1 MSADRRGRPPKQ
13 CTRRAVV
20 ESAEQNRC
28 TMAAA
33 KVMSRRDA
41 FGCADAI
48 KQSNEGFP
56 PGLTTDAVVLRN
68 PSGWPLELS
77 ARSGPASAVFLTASG
92 RSPWMK
98 VRVEQLMRLLA
109 DEHQIHIPR
118 RLIRAELST
127 YLTNVAT
134 MFRVS
139 RMEARRFVTDEMLRA
154 SACEIADAHHRLMK
168 RTTR

>member
-1 MSADRRGRPPKQ
+1 M
-13 CTRRAVV
+13 
-20 ESAEQNRC
+20 ESATQNRC

-33 KVMSRRDA
+33 EVVSRRHA

-48 KQSNEGFP
+48 KQSNEGSP
-56 PGLTTDAVVLRN
+56 PGLPTDEVVLRN
-68 PSGWPLELS
+68 PSAWPSGLS
-77 ARSGPASAVFLTASG
+77 ARSGRASAVFLTARG

-98 VRVEQLMRLLA
+98 VRVDQLMQLLA
-109 DEHQIHIPR
+109 DEHRISVPR
-118 RLIRAELST
+118 GLIRAELST

-139 RMEARRFVTDEMLRA
+139 RIEARRLVTDEMLRA

>member
-1 MSADRRGRPPKQ
+1 
-13 CTRRAVV
+13 
-20 ESAEQNRC
+20 
-28 TMAAA
+28 MAAA
-33 KVMSRRDA
+33 AAMSRRHA
-41 FGCADAI
+41 FGCSDAI
-48 KQSNEGFP
+48 KQSNEGSP
-56 PGLTTDAVVLRN
+56 PGSPTDAVVLRQL
-68 PSGWPLELS
+68 SGWSRELS
-77 ARSGPASAVFLTASG
+77 ARSGRASAVFLTASG

>member
-1 MSADRRGRPPKQ
+1 MIHEKQ
-13 CTRRAVV
+13 CTRRGTV
-20 ESAEQNRC
+20 ESAKQNRC

-33 KVMSRRDA
+33 AVMSRRGA

-48 KQSNEGFP
+48 KQSGDGYP
-56 PGLTTDAVVLRN
+56 PGLPADRVVRRN
-68 PSGWPLELS
+68 PSGWSRKLS
-77 ARSGPASAVFLTASG
+77 ARSGRGSTVFHTSSG

-98 VRVEQLMRLLA
+98 RHVEQLMHLLA
-109 DEHQIHIPR
+109 DEHEISVPR

-154 SACEIADAHHRLMK
+154 SACEIADAHQKLLK
-168 RTTR
+168 TTTR